1 MTQRSKK
8 ASQAVVEEDGKTVD
22 QTIVVSMEI
31 RSPKVEAS
39 SEDARAMVVTGS
51 MPLLGLE
58 LSVID
63 NKRKNPI
70 VSTYFDLSNS
80 LFPVCSPLLGTSIF
94 QNTVIVGKSSLRRSQ
109 NSVCYTTLLHNHH
122 QPSDQTPQQTV
133 DNDQIN
139 CESYLRK

>member
-51 MPLLGLE
+51 MPLLAPATTAKPLPE
-58 LSVID
+58 Y
-63 NKRKNPI
+63 P
-70 VSTYFDLSNS
+70 
-80 LFPVCSPLLGTSIF
+80 SP
-94 QNTVIVGKSSLRRSQ
+94 QAW
-109 NSVCYTTLLHNHH
+109 
-122 QPSDQTPQQTV
+122 PQMFFV
-133 DNDQIN
+133 RA
-139 CESYLRK
+139 L